1 MAVAGEIEAWG
12 ATDDE
17 NKSALGES
25 GAKSPEMG
33 CVVAEKAPHV
43 VAGAL
48 AWRDPALRRIS
59 FPVSCSGRCKIWA
72 ELDKPRTV
80 DGVEEVVFGEVFDK
94 CVVRSAEAIKKR
106 QEDNVS
112 LRDGKGSLA

>member
-17 NKSALGES
+17 NKSALRES

-33 CVVAEKAPHV
+33 RVVAEKAPHV

-48 AWRDPALRRIS
+48 ARRDPALRSIAV
-59 FPVSCSGRCKIWA
+59 PVSCSGSCKIWA
-72 ELDKPRTV
+72 EFNEPRTV
-80 DGVEEVVFGEVFDK
+80 DSVEEAVLGEVINK
-94 CVVRSAEAIKKR
+94 CVISSAKAVKKR

-112 LRDGKGSLA
+112 LRDGKVPLA